1 MRKRRAIQ
9 RAVEDELDEQR
20 DVPGNDE
27 QRDLEKLY
35 NVLEENG
42 LVMRTN
48 MDGIQISPIL
58 SDLLKIL
65 TDIRNDM
72 NGNILPAEIEIPF
85 PVVSEIDASDLC
97 ILEHKRNAPS
107 RF

>member
-1 MRKRRAIQ
+1 MPARKRRAIQ
-9 RAVEDELDEQR
+9 RAVEDEIDEQI

-27 QRDLEKLY
+27 QRDLVKLY

-58 SDLLKIL
+58 
-65 TDIRNDM
+65 
-72 NGNILPAEIEIPF
+72 
-85 PVVSEIDASDLC
+85 
-97 ILEHKRNAPS
+97 
-107 RF
+107 